1 MLPTSIYQSTVSL
14 FIFHTEQIIE
24 KRDDVTDLISKN
36 ATTDLE
42 TDLKTCVRP
51 QRFLLI
57 ELQHIVLPFTEHS
70 PVVLKPEL
78 ECL

>member
-1 MLPTSIYQSTVSL
+1 M
-14 FIFHTEQIIE
+14 E
-24 KRDDVTDLISKN
+24 KRNDVKDLISEN
-36 ATTDLE
+36 ATADLE

-70 PVVLKPEL
+70 SVVLKPEL